1 MKMGNEHIFEDL
13 VYPNYVP
20 APNGG
25 AEDAISG
32 STRSPLGAVTC
43 LHYIYILACPS
54 YLLMRGGKVR
64 STDLNALYLLFFNC
78 MMPGHLSNC
87 CFIIIYM
94 L

>member
-43 LHYIYILACPS
+43 LHYIYIYIS
-54 YLLMRGGKVR
+54 FSIFFF
-64 STDLNALYLLFFNC
+64 STFLV
-78 MMPGHLSNC
+78 PPHQ
-87 CFIIIYM
+87 
-94 L
+94 

>member
-32 STRSPLGAVTC
+32 STRSALGVVTC
-43 LHYIYILACPS
+43 L
-54 YLLMRGGKVR
+54 LLQ
-64 STDLNALYLLFFNC
+64 TTL
-78 MMPGHLSNC
+78 
-87 CFIIIYM
+87 
-94 L
+94 

>member
-43 LHYIYILACPS
+43 LHYIYILAYPFS
-54 YLLMRGGKVR
+54 FFPR
-64 STDLNALYLLFFNC
+64 S
-78 MMPGHLSNC
+78 LSPLINK
-87 CFIIIYM
+87 
-94 L
+94 